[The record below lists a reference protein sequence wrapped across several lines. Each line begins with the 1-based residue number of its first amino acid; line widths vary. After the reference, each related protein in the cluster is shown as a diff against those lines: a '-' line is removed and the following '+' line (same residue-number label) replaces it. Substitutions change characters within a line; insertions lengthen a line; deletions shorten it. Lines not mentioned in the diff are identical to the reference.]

1 MVCLYIVYRY
11 IDIYMVVCSV
21 CRVHVGHVCT
31 SVWCGVGMRYG
42 RGSVYECGCIYIMY
56 IDLYSLIA
64 GSWEKGLRH
73 PESLREFSKYL
84 WTAASS

>member
-1 MVCLYIVYRY
+1 MHVWYVYSVLGSAVLYVWYIYIQY

-64 GSWEKGLRH
+64 GS
-73 PESLREFSKYL
+73 
-84 WTAASS
+84 